1 VRWQTA
7 TRPRRG
13 RFLKSSQNDTGND
26 HDHPEALQLFARML
40 DSSERDYRIL
50 QVDNARRALDML
62 ESRQP
67 DLLLLDLIMP
77 DMDGFE
83 LLQRKSLN
91 PTIRDIPT
99 IIISSQDPAG
109 EPVVTDAIKV
119 RRSEGLSVRELLT
132 SIQVFSEILTPSFQ
146 PADPAE
152 IEARSG

>member
-1 VRWQTA
+1 
-7 TRPRRG
+7 
-13 RFLKSSQNDTGND
+13 
-26 HDHPEALQLFARML
+26 ML

-83 LLQRKSLN
+83 LLQQKSIN
-91 PTIRDIPT
+91 PKIRDIPT
-99 IIISSQDPAG
+99 ILISSQDPAG

-132 SIQVFSEILTPSFQ
+132 SIKVFSEILTPSIQ
-146 PADPAE
+146 PADPTE
-152 IEARSG
+152 IEARSA